1 MSELPMTMPEEYE
14 FTGEE
19 LVREMQREHGK
30 RLEVYERAVAAG
42 GAAGLLG
49 IVRRRPDAW
58 WAPAAAAVVH
68 VGRRERDDDEP
79 VRHFLPPFP

>member
-30 RLEVYERAVAAG
+30 RLEVYERAIAAG
-42 GAAGLLG
+42 TMK
-49 IVRRRPDAW
+49 
-58 WAPAAAAVVH
+58 
-68 VGRRERDDDEP
+68 RERADKLIAMAGAIIEHLQATALGK
-79 VRHFLPPFP
+79 RFKTRKI